1 MLTSLDKLA
10 TSGPA
15 GACAQ
20 PRNVAPKATDLRCT
34 SRSTAAS
41 RKGLRNQ
48 PPGSKINA
56 PKMVVLNLSINSH
69 LGKACKKGLRRF
81 AKRPEKIHQKSSPN
95 TPIGHLAMTFL
106 SILLMQVDTNA
117 KKSFKLNSTIFDEFD
132 LDFH

>member
-48 PPGSKINA
+48 PPGSKIN
-56 PKMVVLNLSINSH
+56 
-69 LGKACKKGLRRF
+69 
-81 AKRPEKIHQKSSPN
+81 

-117 KKSFKLNSTIFDEFD
+117 KRSFKLNSTIFDEFD